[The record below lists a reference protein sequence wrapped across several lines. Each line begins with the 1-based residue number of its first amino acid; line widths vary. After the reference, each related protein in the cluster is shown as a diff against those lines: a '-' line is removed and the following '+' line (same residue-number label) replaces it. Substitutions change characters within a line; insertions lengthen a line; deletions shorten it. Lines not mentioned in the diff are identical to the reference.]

1 MEFEAVIGLEIHTQL
16 ATASKLFCGC
26 STAFGAPPNGNTC
39 PVCMGLPGVL
49 PVINR
54 RAVELA
60 VRLGLAAHC
69 SIRLDS
75 QFARKNYFY
84 PDLPKA
90 YQISQY
96 DRPLCEGGYVDIAVD
111 GHTKRVRLTRLH
123 MEEDAGKLVHEGRDP
138 HASYVD
144 LNRAGTPLVEIVSE
158 PDLSSAEE
166 ARLYMEQV
174 HTLVTDLGVSNGN
187 MEQGNLRADANI
199 SLRPKGCAK
208 LGTRAEIKN
217 INSFRFVQQAIEYEI
232 KRQRGELLDGR
243 RIVQETRLYDP
254 LSKTTYAMRS
264 KEEAHD
270 YRYFPEP
277 DLPVLRLEAAW
288 VEQLRAGLPE
298 LREARAARFA
308 ADYGLSELD
317 ANSLVTNSEKA
328 DFFETSL
335 SATYRPMRLP
345 STDEILSAVGT
356 NQNVG
361 SVAKGIANWI
371 NGEVS
376 AKMNQD
382 GTSFKDHKKLSDH
395 LHDLVLMIEGGKIS
409 GKMAKE
415 VFDAMYAEGKTP
427 AQIVKERGLEQ
438 VSDVAALETLV
449 AQVIADNPEQVA
461 QYRGGR
467 TKVIGFFVGRIMQA
481 TGGQANP
488 GVVNELLKQR
498 LG

>member
-1 MEFEAVIGLEIHTQL
+1 MEFEPVIGLEIHTQL

-49 PVINR
+49 PVVNR

-69 SIRLDS
+69 RIRLDS

-96 DRPLCEGGYVDIAVD
+96 DRPLCEGGYVDVAVN
-111 GHTKRVRLTRLH
+111 GHTKRVRLTRIH

-138 HASYVD
+138 NASYVD

-158 PDLSSAEE
+158 PDIRSAEE
-166 ARLYMEQV
+166 ARLYMEHV

-187 MEQGNLRADANI
+187 MEQGNLRADANV
-199 SLRPKGCAK
+199 SLRPKGSDT

-217 INSFRFVQQAIEYEI
+217 VNSFRFVQQAIEYEI
-232 KRQRGELLDGR
+232 ERQRAELLEGR
-243 RIVQETRLYDP
+243 SIVQETRLFDP
-254 LSKTTYAMRS
+254 LSRTTYAMRS

-277 DLPVLRLEAAW
+277 DLPVLRLEQAW
-288 VEQLRAGLPE
+288 VEQVRAGLPE
-298 LREARAARFA
+298 LRKARAARFQGI
-308 ADYGLSELD
+308 GLSEYD
-317 ANSLVTNSEKA
+317 ANILVKDPEKA
-328 DFFETSL
+328 AFFETSV
-335 SATYRPMRLP
+335 APIFRGGRIP
-345 STDEILSAVGT
+345 STEEILSAGGINEKESAAT
-356 NQNVG
+356 K
-361 SVAKGIANWI
+361 AIANWI
-371 NGEVS
+371 NGELS
-376 AKMNQD
+376 AKLNAD
-382 GTSFKDHKKLSDH
+382 GTRISDHKRLAEGIGE
-395 LHDLVLMIEGGKIS
+395 LVGMISKGEIS

-415 VFDAMYAEGKTP
+415 VFDVMYAEGKAP
-427 AQIVKERGLEQ
+427 AQIVQERGLQQ

-488 GVVNELLKQR
+488 GLVN
-498 LG
+498 